1 MHVSRKEFKSSNPFS
16 NISQRRIHTHESPIK
31 SRAKCKKKNA
41 PRPEGPQSVMNHCQP
56 VPFFIEQVVQ
66 NKHRPS
72 KESVNRK
79 WHQRSRARLT
89 EDITGDEPRMNNV
102 ANLWLSQCRKSFF
115 VCFITCVCVWNL
127 VERRSNRWPII
138 EASSEGKCFFV
149 CETDGHQQQQLLLK
163 VVFFLA
169 GHFRTWF
176 EVWVSWY
183 LRRRW
188 NLIQRLVK
196 LGQVKKSLDF
206 NLLLGFICYK
216 YQQTKLSN

>member
-102 ANLWLSQCRKSFF
+102 ANADRIEKNERDINLWLSQCRKSFF
-115 VCFITCVCVWNL
+115 VCFITCVCVCEIWL
-127 VERRSNRWPII
+127 KGDPIVGQ
-138 EASSEGKCFFV
+138 SSKPVVKGRVFFFV
-149 CETDGHQQQQLLLK
+149 CETDGHQQQLLLLK
-163 VVFFLA
+163 VVFFGGTLSHVIWGLSKLIFA
-169 GHFRTWF
+169 K
-176 EVWVSWY
+176 EV
-183 LRRRW
+183 
-188 NLIQRLVK
+188 K
-196 LGQVKKSLDF
+196 FDTAFG
-206 NLLLGFICYK
+206 
-216 YQQTKLSN
+216 